1 LLVFLILKCYKSQII
16 LKNELSLKII
26 IIGAGGFGK
35 EVLSTILECNKIK
48 EQFDILGFVDDDQS
62 LKDSS
67 VNNFPVL
74 GNLNW
79 FLKSDL
85 FPLACYVAIG
95 DPKIRKEIILKLKS
109 HDINFPKIIHPT
121 VSISE
126 HSFIDDGTIIQ
137 RGSILSTNIKIG
149 KFANFNSTIGH
160 DCILDDFVTISPGC
174 NVSGENFLE
183 EGVFF
188 GSGVVTSDKLKIGK
202 WSHIGAGSIIT
213 KNIPKNSLHF
223 AASGKLKTI

>member
-1 LLVFLILKCYKSQII
+1 MLVFLILKCYKSQII

-95 DPKIRKEIILKLKS
+95 DPKI
-109 HDINFPKIIHPT
+109 IHPT

-149 KFANFNSTIGH
+149 KFAYVNFNSTIGH